1 MSNQPKFNMSALS
14 GGKSFTQIKVP
25 QRPVDAEALFKGSR
39 CSTPGKQQFVKIAFE
54 AVYSKDGFKEVFAC
68 LKFPT
73 PHGIAVEGTL
83 ITPEGVIRGPW
94 EGATPPILNLGDD
107 DRHAVCVAFAYADP
121 EAGNLLVT
129 TSKWWKPG
137 GGEKPKLQHWANRPP
152 MVFQEEEAAQEAAV
166 ILNFLG
172 ISAVLE
178 EELDGF
184 DAPKDPEGV
193 YGVVMELMRKE
204 REDYLAKRGKS

>member
-1 MSNQPKFNMSALS
+1 MSNQPKFNMAALS
-14 GGKSFTQIKVP
+14 GGKSFAQIKVP

-39 CSTPGKQQFVKIAFE
+39 CSTPGKKQFVKIAFE
-54 AVYSKDGFKEVFAC
+54 AVYNKEDFRLKEIFAC
-68 LKFPT
+68 VKFAT
-73 PHGIAVEGTL
+73 GHGIAVEGTL

-94 EGATPPILNLGDD
+94 EGATPPVLSLTDD
-107 DRHAVCVAFAYADP
+107 SDRHASCVSFAYADDS
-121 EAGNLLVT
+121 GNLLVT
-129 TSKWWKPG
+129 TSKWWK

-152 MVFQEEEAAQEAAV
+152 MVFQEEEAAQEAAT

-184 DAPKDPEGV
+184 SAPKDPEGV
-193 YGVVMELMRKE
+193 YGVVMDLMKKE
-204 REDYLAKRGKS
+204 REDYLAKRSKS